1 MTDKCRVLFVCAKN
15 DVRSLIAE
23 ALLRHTDSLHFEA
36 FSAGLE
42 ASEIDLRT
50 LETLDH
56 IGVDTT
62 GLCSKA
68 IDEFEGQQFHYVI
81 TLCDESSEEASRM
94 PSSGEVIVW
103 SFEDPTTS
111 ERHEPF
117 RHALQEI
124 HDRIKM
130 FVTVKTRHIF
140 PGNDTSREQLQ

>member
-1 MTDKCRVLFVCAKN
+1 MADKFRVLFVCAKN
-15 DVRSLIAE
+15 DVRSLMAE
-23 ALLRHTDSLHFEA
+23 ALLRHTDSVHFEPS
-36 FSAGLE
+36 SAGLE
-42 ASEIDLRT
+42 ASEIDPRT

-56 IGVDTT
+56 IGVDRT
-62 GLCSKA
+62 GLRSKA
-68 IDEFEGQQFHYVI
+68 IDELEGQPFDYVI
-81 TLCDESSEEASRM
+81 TLCDKSSEEAARM

-130 FVTVKTRHIF
+130 FVTVKTR
-140 PGNDTSREQLQ
+140 Q

>member
-1 MTDKCRVLFVCAKN
+1 MADKIRVLFVCAKN
-15 DVRSLIAE
+15 DVRSLLAE
-23 ALLRHTDSLHFEA
+23 ALLRHTDPSNFEA

-42 ASEIDLRT
+42 LGEVDPRT
-50 LETLDH
+50 LESLEH
-56 IGVDTT
+56 T
-62 GLCSKA
+62 GIETSGLRSKS
-68 IDEFEGQQFHYVI
+68 IDEFKGEAFHYVI
-81 TLCDESSEEASRM
+81 TLCDKSSEEASRM

-130 FVTVKTRHIF
+130 FVTVKTR
-140 PGNDTSREQLQ
+140 Q